1 MRIALVENQSSL
13 PLLGALAGAVLAF
26 VFSDFDRKPDPDE
39 WGIKVDRVVRNVA
52 WFTRRASASAERTQ
66 RRYDPLPSAELV
78 PPPSSEPVFSTEA
91 GHVVTTDVEALADV
105 ATGAEDIIGSDRI
118 FDVEPVLGGAL
129 AKAIDGADAWIATAR
144 ISRTDRLPRW
154 SVRAERP

>member
-78 PPPSSEPVFSTEA
+78 PPPSSEPVFST
-91 GHVVTTDVEALADV
+91 
-105 ATGAEDIIGSDRI
+105 
-118 FDVEPVLGGAL
+118 
-129 AKAIDGADAWIATAR
+129 
-144 ISRTDRLPRW
+144 
-154 SVRAERP
+154 